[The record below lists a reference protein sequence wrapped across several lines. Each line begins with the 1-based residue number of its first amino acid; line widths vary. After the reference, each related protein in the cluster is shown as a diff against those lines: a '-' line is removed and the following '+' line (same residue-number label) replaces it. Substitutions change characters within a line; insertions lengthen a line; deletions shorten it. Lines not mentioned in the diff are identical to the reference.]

1 MSPPATPTASIWLTV
16 LLGVLIALTPLGTD
30 SYVPTLPVIAASFDA
45 PVGEVQLTLTSF
57 FVGLALGQLLWGP
70 LSDRYGRR
78 PVLLAGLGLCF
89 GAALAGAAATSV
101 SEIVWLRLAQG
112 LGMSSGPVVARSIV
126 RDLHSHEQAA
136 RLLASATIVFSIV
149 PIAAPL
155 VGAQL
160 MAWWGWQA
168 VFLLLAAVAVVLWV
182 AVALRLRETAPPEH
196 AMRGAIEIVRNFGT
210 ILVDRRFRAPF
221 AAMVSAQ
228 AGIFAFV
235 SSSAFVLVSG
245 AGVSPPFYSVLFALV
260 MLGQISG
267 AWASRRFVMRL
278 GIARMVR
285 YGARLA
291 CITGIAAA
299 ALAWLGATH
308 WAAIVVPFMLYL
320 FATALL
326 IPNAT
331 AAALSPF
338 PHSAGAASSLI
349 GATQFAFGALVSW
362 ALGALFDGTPR
373 AMATLTAAAGVGA
386 LVAEVRLVRPAL
398 HAPQA

>member
-1 MSPPATPTASIWLTV
+1 MPSPPASLALTV

-30 SYVPTLPVIAASFDA
+30 SYVPALPVIAASFDA
-45 PVGEVQLTLTSF
+45 SVGSVQLTLTSF
-57 FVGLALGQLLWGP
+57 FAGLAVGQLIWGP
-70 LSDRYGRR
+70 LSDRYGRK
-78 PVLLAGLGLCF
+78 PVLLAGLGLSF
-89 GAALAGAAATSV
+89 VAALAGAAAGSV
-101 SEIVWLRLAQG
+101 GEIVWLRLAQG

-136 RLLASATIVFSIV
+136 RLLASATIVFSV
-149 PIAAPL
+149 APIAAPL
-155 VGAQL
+155 MGAQL

-168 VFLLLAAVAVVLWV
+168 VFLSLAAI
-182 AVALRLRETAPPEH
+182 AVALWLAVAFGLRETAP
-196 AMRGAIEIVRNFGT
+196 AQRAARGAADILRNFAAIAGDT
-210 ILVDRRFRAPF
+210 RFRAPF
-221 AAMVSAQ
+221 VAMITAQ

-245 AGVSPPFYSVLFALV
+245 AGVSPSAYSLLFAMV

-267 AWASRRFVMRL
+267 AWASRRFVMQF
-278 GIARMVR
+278 GIGRMVR

-291 CITGIAAA
+291 CVTGLAAA
-299 ALAWLGATH
+299 ALAWLGITH
-308 WAAIVVPFMLYL
+308 WAAVVVPFMFYL

-349 GATQFAFGALVSW
+349 GAAQFAFGALISS

-373 AMATLTAAAGVGA
+373 AMATLTALAGIGA
-386 LVAEVRLVRPAL
+386 MTAEALLVRPAL
-398 HAPQA
+398 RARAA